1 MSSFFTA
8 PASQRKRKRSQPDD
22 RPAAKRNA
30 APVQKRAEARDESIS
45 GSDSDGEA
53 RQNDAVDLDDSSSD
67 SEAEDVA
74 SKRIRLAEQY
84 LANTQREVLV
94 EEGFDAVDVDQE
106 NLRARMG
113 ERLKEDSAEGKG
125 KLYRWIANDLD
136 WSKAE
141 QRTEKM
147 GGLSVT
153 GVAIQGRNAYTVG
166 KDMTL
171 SKWELPTRE
180 TPVQD
185 GKQVG
190 RLRTKP
196 KRVAYTRGARAKK
209 NERDYVHHVGAILC
223 VAASQDGKFVA
234 TGGLDKRIVI
244 WDAATLK
251 PLKVFTQHRDSVSSL
266 AFRRGTNQLFSAS
279 RDRTVKIWSLDE
291 LAYVETLFGH
301 QDEVVDVDALGA
313 EKCVTVGARDRTAR
327 QWKVVEESQLVF
339 RGGGAGSKSK
349 TKGDRSTQN
358 TGVPEQKAYNEGSMD
373 RVACIDDET
382 FITGSDNGSLS
393 LWNVHK
399 KKAVFTYPLA
409 HGLDP
414 PLPLEAVSAE
424 AHPKVTALGDPQPRW
439 ITALRAIP
447 FSDTFIT
454 GSWDGVVR
462 TWRIS
467 EDKRRIEPVGALG
480 VEEPNLLHIDS
491 VSSETLSEDFA
502 AANRPEEEDRK
513 LIVGVINDLA
523 IIDRGE
529 RAKEGVLVAAA
540 VGKQHRLGR
549 WSEMS
554 EAKNCLVL
562 FEVPRRGAGLVNGGA
577 QSEPT
582 KKVDQVIDG
591 GQELGKGQTGVPA
604 SAANSEVEFDERS
617 PASQQVVKEMREAAE
632 TGQSRKDHV
641 VVGASPSKAT
651 ALSSDLVNGNADGE
665 EEDEEFAG
673 FDD

>member
-8 PASQRKRKRSQPDD
+8 PASQRKRKRPQTND

-30 APVQKRAEARDESIS
+30 AVQKRSEARDESIS
-45 GSDSDGEA
+45 GSDSDSSPLA
-53 RQNDAVDLDDSSSD
+53 NDTLDLDDSD
-67 SEAEDVA
+67 SESDAEDVA

-106 NLRARMG
+106 NLRRRMG

-136 WSKAE
+136 WSRAE
-141 QRTEKM
+141 QRTQKM
-147 GGLSVT
+147 AGLSVT
-153 GVAIQGRNAYTVG
+153 GVAIQGGNAYTVS
-166 KDMTL
+166 KDGAL
-171 SKWELPTRE
+171 SKWELPARE
-180 TPVQD
+180 TPMQD

-209 NERDYVHHVGAILC
+209 NERDYLHHVGAILC

-349 TKGDRSTQN
+349 SKDKDNRSTASSEQY
-358 TGVPEQKAYNEGSMD
+358 QKAYNEGSMD

-399 KKAVFTYPLA
+399 KKAVFTYLLA

-424 AHPKVTALGDPQPRW
+424 AHPKVSALGEPQPRW

-467 EDKRRIEPVGALG
+467 EDKRRIEPVGAVG
-480 VEEPNLLHIDS
+480 VEEARLVMGS
-491 VSSETLSEDFA
+491 GESETLSEDFA
-502 AANRPEEEDRK
+502 KLSSDKK

-529 RAKEGVLVAAA
+529 RAKDGVLVAAA

-562 FEVPRRGAGLVNGGA
+562 FEVPRRGAGLANGIA
-577 QSEPT
+577 QSEPGA
-582 KKVDQVIDG
+582 KADSVGPEV
-591 GQELGKGQTGVPA
+591 LGSKAEASVLA
-604 SAANSEVEFDERS
+604 NSAANSEMDFEEGS
-617 PASQQVVKEMREAAE
+617 PASQQVAKEMREAAE
-632 TGQSRKDHV
+632 TGQSREDRTGD
-641 VVGASPSKAT
+641 GASPSRST
-651 ALSSDLVNGNADGE
+651 ALSSELPNGDDGGG

>member
-1 MSSFFTA
+1 MALA
-8 PASQRKRKRSQPDD
+8 PASQRKRKRPQTDD
-22 RPAAKRNA
+22 RPAVKRNA

-45 GSDSDGEA
+45 GSDSDDDA
-53 RQNDAVDLDDSSSD
+53 RADNAVDLDDSD
-67 SEAEDVA
+67 SESDAEDVA

-106 NLRARMG
+106 NLRRRMG

-136 WSKAE
+136 WSRAE
-141 QRTEKM
+141 QRTQKM
-147 GGLSVT
+147 AGLSVT
-153 GVAIQGRNAYTVG
+153 GVAIQGRNAYTVS
-166 KDMTL
+166 KDGAL
-171 SKWELPTRE
+171 GKWELPTRD
-180 TPVQD
+180 TPMEN

-190 RLRTKP
+190 RARSRA

-209 NERDYVHHVGAILC
+209 NERDYLHHVGAILC

-349 TKGDRSTQN
+349 SKDKDNRSTASSEQQ
-358 TGVPEQKAYNEGSMD
+358 QKAYNEGSMD

-399 KKAVFTYPLA
+399 KKAVFTFPLA

-424 AHPKVTALGDPQPRW
+424 THPKESALGEPQPRW

-467 EDKRRIEPVGALG
+467 EDKRRIEPVGAVG
-480 VEEPNLLHIDS
+480 VEEARLVMGS
-491 VSSETLSEDFA
+491 GESETLSEDFA
-502 AANRPEEEDRK
+502 KLSSDKK

-529 RAKEGVLVAAA
+529 RAKDGVLVAAA
-540 VGKQHRLGR
+540 VGEQHRLGR

-562 FEVPRRGAGLVNGGA
+562 FEVPRRGANLAIGVA
-577 QSEPT
+577 QTNPAAKADSAEPEVVGSARS
-582 KKVDQVIDG
+582 KA
-591 GQELGKGQTGVPA
+591 ETGVHV
-604 SAANSEVEFDERS
+604 SAANSDGDLEERS
-617 PASQQVVKEMREAAE
+617 PASQQVAKEMREAAE
-632 TGQSRKDHV
+632 TGQSRTDRTGD
-641 VVGASPSKAT
+641 GASPSKAT
-651 ALSSDLVNGNADGE
+651 AISGDLPNGDAEGGE

>member
-8 PASQRKRKRSQPDD
+8 PASQRKRKRPQTDD
-22 RPAAKRNA
+22 RPTAKRNA
-30 APVQKRAEARDESIS
+30 PPAKRAEARDESIS
-45 GSDSDGEA
+45 GSDSDDDA
-53 RQNDAVDLDDSSSD
+53 RGADAVDLDDSD
-67 SEAEDVA
+67 SESDAEDVA

-106 NLRARMG
+106 NLRRRMG
-113 ERLKEDSAEGKG
+113 DRLKEDSAEGKG
-125 KLYRWIANDLD
+125 KLYRWIAQEMD
-136 WSKAE
+136 WGRAE
-141 QRTEKM
+141 QRVEGM
-147 GGLSVT
+147 GGGGSGSLT
-153 GVAIQGRNAYTVG
+153 GVAVQGRWCFTVSKDGGVG
-166 KDMTL
+166 KWDL
-171 SKWELPTRE
+171 LVGE
-180 TPVQD
+180 TPVEG

-209 NERDYVHHVGAILC
+209 NERDYLHHVGAILC

-349 TKGDRSTQN
+349 SKDKDNHSTASSEQQ
-358 TGVPEQKAYNEGSMD
+358 QKAYNEGSMD

-424 AHPKVTALGDPQPRW
+424 AHPKVTALGEPQPRW

-467 EDKRRIEPVGALG
+467 EDKRRIEPVGAIG
-480 VEEPNLLHIDS
+480 VDEANLLHIDS
-491 VSSETLSEDFA
+491 VSSEMLSEDSA
-502 AANRPEEEDRK
+502 KLSSDKK

-523 IIDRGE
+523 IVDRGE
-529 RAKEGVLVAAA
+529 RAKDGVLVAAA

-554 EAKNCLVL
+554 EAKNCLIL
-562 FEVPRRGAGLVNGGA
+562 FEVPRRGASLVNGIAESKPAAKADSAGP
-577 QSEPT
+577 E
-582 KKVDQVIDG
+582 V
-591 GQELGKGQTGVPA
+591 LGSKAEASVLA
-604 SAANSEVEFDERS
+604 NSAANSEVEFDERS
-617 PASQQVVKEMREAAE
+617 PASQQVAKEMREAAE
-632 TGQSRKDHV
+632 TGQSREDRTV
-641 VVGASPSKAT
+641 GGASLSKAT
-651 ALSSDLVNGNADGE
+651 ALSSELPNGDAEGG

>member
-8 PASQRKRKRSQPDD
+8 PASQRKRKRPQTDD

-30 APVQKRAEARDESIS
+30 APVKKRAETRDESIS
-45 GSDSDGEA
+45 GSDSDEDA
-53 RQNDAVDLDDSSSD
+53 RADNALDLDDSD
-67 SEAEDVA
+67 SESDAEDVA

-106 NLRARMG
+106 NLRRRMG
-113 ERLKEDSAEGKG
+113 DRLKEDSAEGKG
-125 KLYRWIANDLD
+125 KLYRWIAQEMD
-136 WSKAE
+136 WGRAE
-141 QRTEKM
+141 RRVEGM
-147 GGLSVT
+147 GGGGSGSLT
-153 GVAIQGRNAYTVG
+153 GVAVQGRWCYAVS
-166 KDMTL
+166 KDGGV
-171 SKWELPTRE
+171 SKWDLLVGE
-180 TPVQD
+180 TPVEG

-190 RLRTKP
+190 RPRSKA

-209 NERDYVHHVGAILC
+209 NERDYLHHVGAILC

-339 RGGGAGSKSK
+339 RGGGAGK
-349 TKGDRSTQN
+349 TKTKDNRSTASSEQQ
-358 TGVPEQKAYNEGSMD
+358 QKAYNEGSMD

-424 AHPKVTALGDPQPRW
+424 AHPKVTALGEPQPRW

-467 EDKRRIEPVGALG
+467 EDKRRIEPIGAVGVDETGLVG
-480 VEEPNLLHIDS
+480 MGS
-491 VSSETLSEDFA
+491 GGSETLSENFA
-502 AANRPEEEDRK
+502 DRPEERK

-523 IIDRGE
+523 IVDRGE
-529 RAKEGVLVAAA
+529 RAKDGVLVAAA

-549 WSEMS
+549 WSEMA
-554 EAKNCLVL
+554 EAKNCLIL
-562 FEVPRRGAGLVNGGA
+562 FEVPRRGAGLVNGIA

-582 KKVDQVIDG
+582 KKVDEVLEAL
-591 GQELGKGQTGVPA
+591 ELGKGQVEVPA
-604 SAANSEVEFDERS
+604 SAANSEVDLEERS
-617 PASQQVVKEMREAAE
+617 PASQQVSKEMREAAE
-632 TGQSRKDHV
+632 TGQSQKDHTV
-641 VVGASPSKAT
+641 DGASLSKAT
-651 ALSSDLVNGNADGE
+651 ALSSELPNGDVDGGG